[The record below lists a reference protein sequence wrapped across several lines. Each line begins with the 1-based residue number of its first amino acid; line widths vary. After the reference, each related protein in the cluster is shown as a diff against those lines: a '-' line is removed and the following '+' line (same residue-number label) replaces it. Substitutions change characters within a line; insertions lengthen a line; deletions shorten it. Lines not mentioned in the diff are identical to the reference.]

1 MTHRTALMW
10 SPTFFP
16 YFFSTSL
23 RFMARGSN
31 TMHKWFLWK
40 KCLNLFIIGIQFN
53 SWLTLF
59 IWFTQKIWMSLKIIK
74 KNSQIFIKKTRI
86 LGRFAPTFYFNC
98 EHVLIVNI
106 EKRRRKK
113 FRGFSRFNF
122 FYKDKK
128 LWNTNF

>member
-40 KCLNLFIIGIQFN
+40 KCLNSFSIGIQLN
-53 SWLTLF
+53 LF
-59 IWFTQKIWMSLKIIK
+59 PDLRYWFDLYK
-74 KNSQIFIKKTRI
+74 KNLNEFENYEKNSLIFFKKCIKENFRTSARWIKH
-86 LGRFAPTFYFNC
+86 FHEKVPNC
-98 EHVLIVNI
+98 FTHNI
-106 EKRRRKK
+106 TWTVGYNGIYRRRP
-113 FRGFSRFNF
+113 
-122 FYKDKK
+122 YH
-128 LWNTNF
+128 